1 MTSGGDD
8 KNGTDGDDPVHVFGN
23 VNEIFMDYCSKF
35 GKSYSTAEEYK
46 KRKNNFV
53 STLREIAFL

>member
-35 GKSYSTAEEYK
+35 GKSYSTAEEYE

-53 STLREIAFL
+53 STLKEIAYL

>member
-8 KNGTDGDDPVHVFGN
+8 KNGTDSDDPVHVFGN

-35 GKSYSTAEEYK
+35 GKSYSTAEEYA

-53 STLREIAFL
+53 LSL